1 MREFARLYAQL
12 DASTSTQAKV
22 RALQAHLACAAPQ
35 DAAWT
40 VYLLSGGKPR
50 QTVPTGVLREAAC
63 EAAGVPPWLFEECYQ
78 VVGDLAET
86 MAHVL
91 PAQCVA
97 NAEGS
102 SLRAQ
107 DGLAAWMEKG
117 LLPLRGLEP
126 DVQKQRLRDLWTVLD
141 TPERYLLTKLVG
153 GGFRVGVS
161 KL

>member
-35 DAAWT
+35 DAAWA

-50 QTVPTGVLREAAC
+50 QTVPTAVLREAAC

-86 MAHVL
+86 CGLTVPVTGDRRSNGA
-91 PAQCVA
+91 
-97 NAEGS
+97 GS
-102 SLRAQ
+102 PPSTFQ
-107 DGLAAWMEKG
+107 I
-117 LLPLRGLEP
+117 
-126 DVQKQRLRDLWTVLD
+126 T
-141 TPERYLLTKLVG
+141 
-153 GGFRVGVS
+153 
-161 KL
+161 